1 MTEIDSL
8 LTRSHKYLA
17 SARALIDLHDH
28 ESAVSRTYYAM
39 FYAVEALLLREGQAF
54 SSHKAVLS
62 AFSKLFVKT
71 GVLPR
76 EMARDL
82 SRAFQ
87 KRQLGDY
94 EHQLVIEEAEAIS
107 LIEAGEQF
115 VARIEAHL
123 K

>member
-1 MTEIDSL
+1 MTEIESL
-8 LTRSHKYLA
+8 LQRSHKYLA
-17 SARALIDLHDH
+17 SARALVALDDH

-39 FYAVEALLLREGQAF
+39 FYAVEALLLREGHAF

-62 AFSKLFVKT
+62 AFSRLFVKT

-94 EHQLVIEEAEAIS
+94 EHQFVIEEAEAVS
-107 LIEAGEQF
+107 LIETGEQF